1 MSKKVLVTGA
11 SGQLGQDVVITL
23 AEAGFDV
30 QGFGH
35 AELDITNM
43 NQVQH
48 VLGEVRP
55 DIVIH
60 SAAYTKVDQAETDVK
75 AAYAVNAIGTRNIAV
90 VSGAIGAKL
99 VYIST
104 DYVFNGEEEQPYTE
118 FDQPSPLGVY
128 GKSKYAG
135 ETFVRDFHSAF
146 FILRTSWVF
155 GAHGGNFV
163 KTMLKLA
170 DTQPELKVVDDQRGC
185 PTYTVDLAG
194 FIRAVIQ
201 TSNYGT
207 YHVSNSGNCSWYEF
221 AKAIFEQSG
230 KTVKVVPVTTKE
242 FPRPAPRPKNSVFD
256 HMAIRLNGFEDLP
269 DWRHALGRFLKELN

>member
-11 SGQLGQDVVITL
+11 AGQLGQDVVNTL
-23 AEAGFDV
+23 TEAGYEV
-30 QGFGH
+30 HGFGH

-43 NQVQH
+43 NQVEQ
-48 VLGEVRP
+48 VLGEVQP
-55 DIVIH
+55 DIVVH
-60 SAAYTKVDQAETDVK
+60 SAAYTKVDQAESDQE
-75 AAYAVNAIGTRNIAV
+75 AAFAVNAIGTRNIAV
-90 VSGAIGAKL
+90 VSEALGAKL

-104 DYVFNGEEEQPYTE
+104 DYVFNGEAEVAYTE
-118 FDQPSPLGVY
+118 FDQPTPLGVY

-135 ETFVRDFHSAF
+135 EVFVHDFHSKF

-170 DTQPELKVVDDQRGC
+170 GTQPELKVVNDQRGC
-185 PTYTVDLAG
+185 PTYTVDLAS
-194 FIRAVIQ
+194 FIRDVIE

-207 YHVSNSGNCSWYEF
+207 YHVSNSGECSWYEF
-221 AKAIFEQSG
+221 AKTIFELSG
-230 KTVKVVPVTTKE
+230 KTVKVTPVTTKE

-256 HMAIRLNGFEDLP
+256 HMALRLNGFGELP
-269 DWRHALGRFLKELN
+269 SWRNALERFLTEI

>member
-43 NQVQH
+43 NQVEH
-48 VLGEVRP
+48 VLGEFRP

-60 SAAYTKVDQAETDVK
+60 SAAYTKVDQAETDVE

-90 VSGAIGAKL
+90 VSEAIGAKL

-135 ETFVRDFHSAF
+135 EVFVRDFHSAF

-185 PTYTVDLAG
+185 PTYTVDLAA
-194 FIRAVIQ
+194 FIRDVIQ

-269 DWRHALGRFLKELN
+269 DWRHALDRFLKELN